1 MAAPIVVPFNFSP
14 PISPSVKTTSY
25 TVPTGKYAQVKAYF
39 EGMETQSVTSANVT
53 LNSRTIT
60 LNGVTILV
68 PYSQGFSQNGAG
80 NPVVTFPRVGRV
92 NMAATLIAAGVSSA
106 VITIGNYTRT
116 FTAAA
121 QFDSNINGVASS
133 VTIAWSTGNGNASCT
148 IIYDV
153 PMDSTFWAKA
163 GDVITG
169 TGNWRALV
177 TEYNVIS

>member
-14 PISPSVKTTSY
+14 PVSPSIKTTSY

-39 EGMETQSVTSANVT
+39 EGMETQTANATTT

-68 PYSQGFSQNGAG
+68 PYSQGVTGNISGITSSTYTLPRSGYIFVTYFSGTAG
-80 NPVVTFPRVGRV
+80 G
-92 NMAATLIAAGVSSA
+92 
-106 VITIGNYTRT
+106 
-116 FTAAA
+116 
-121 QFDSNINGVASS
+121 SS
-133 VTIAWSTGNGNASCT
+133 VTIGSLNTGVLSANTIYVSSGVSSNFIVGNTGVVT
-148 IIYDV
+148 ILFNTKITYDV
-153 PMDSTFWAKA
+153 ETSATFWAKA